1 MTQEIPGTLLLDPKV
16 IEDPYPFY
24 RELHRHAPVWQV
36 PGTEVFAVS
45 SFALL
50 VEAAGRVEDFSSNMN
65 CLLYRDENG
74 LPGRLLFGESRMHA
88 LATADPPIHTLHR
101 STVFPNF
108 VNTRMALLEP
118 EIMDLAIGCV
128 ERALDQRNVDFMTEI
143 GNVVPITIISR
154 LIGFRNIDVDRL
166 LRSAFDSTE
175 MVGATLS
182 RERLIE
188 LITRSNDL
196 GAWIADQLAIA
207 ANEPGEDILS
217 SVGHGVET
225 GALSAGAGIVILQ
238 TLLAAGG
245 ESTTSLLGSAVRLMA
260 DHQDLQQH
268 LRRQPELIPN
278 FVEEALRLESPFRHH
293 MRSVPRDTTL
303 GGVDIPAGATLLMLW
318 GAANRDPAAFEH
330 PDEIVLGAAAPP
342 RGVRARHPLLRRCS
356 ARPPR
361 GAGRAQGA
369 ARAHQ
374 QHHAATPANH
384 PAGSTASSSGVTS
397 ISPCNSF
404 HGDRRKFRGFRSQR
418 SVCQIAGQQ
427 SQSRGGRIT
436 STVGTRLGQDG
447 LVRSDRLISQY
458 LLIVKRFVVTNS
470 DPDSKPSARD

>member
-1 MTQEIPGTLLLDPKV
+1 MNQEISGTLLLDPKV

-24 RELHRHAPVWQV
+24 RQLRLHAPVWQV

-50 VEAAGRVEDFSSNMN
+50 VEAAGRVDDFSSNMN

-74 LPGRLLFGESRMHA
+74 LPGRLLFGDSGMHA

-108 VNTRMALLEP
+108 VAKRMALLEP

-128 ERALDQRNVDFMTEI
+128 ERALDKRNVDFMTEI
-143 GNVVPITIISR
+143 GNVVPITIIGR
-154 LIGFRNIDVDRL
+154 LIGFRNIDVDSL

-175 MVGATLS
+175 MVGAALS

-217 SVGHGVET
+217 SIGHGVET
-225 GALSAGAGIVILQ
+225 GALTAGAGIVILQ

-245 ESTTSLLGSAVRLMA
+245 ESTTSLIGNAVRLMA

-268 LRRQPELIPN
+268 LSRQRELIPN

-293 MRSVPRDTTL
+293 LRWVPRDTTL
-303 GGVDIPAGATLLMLW
+303 GDVDIPAGAMLMMLW
-318 GAANRDPAAFEH
+318 GAANRDPAAFER
-330 PDEIVLGAAAPP
+330 PDEIVLDRPRRHVAFGRDIHFCVGAPLARLEARVVLTVLLDRTSSITLDPGQPP
-342 RGVRARHPLLRRCS
+342 RWVDSLMVRRHEHLPVRLV
-356 ARPPR
+356 PR
-361 GAGRAQGA
+361 
-369 ARAHQ
+369 
-374 QHHAATPANH
+374 
-384 PAGSTASSSGVTS
+384 
-397 ISPCNSF
+397 
-404 HGDRRKFRGFRSQR
+404 
-418 SVCQIAGQQ
+418 
-427 SQSRGGRIT
+427 
-436 STVGTRLGQDG
+436 
-447 LVRSDRLISQY
+447 
-458 LLIVKRFVVTNS
+458 
-470 DPDSKPSARD
+470 